1 MTQRIFI
8 VPHDL
13 TPVADKALQ
22 QAIQL
27 SKSIES
33 KIILVHIVQKESE
46 IKNAENRLQ
55 KIIDSNSTEPSIEYL
70 VKKGSIFTDIG
81 KLADSHN
88 ATAIIMGTHGAKGM
102 QKVFGSFAM
111 KVIISTSVPFM
122 VIQEGT
128 TLKDFNKICF
138 SIEANSESMQIMSL
152 AGNLAKTYN
161 AKVFIIAEKEKD
173 IKIAKKIKNNLTV
186 LSKHMQKI
194 SVDFHLELLEN
205 HSTWDKTVQDYAAE
219 NLIDMFAY
227 SYDSDRFLASNDK
240 FSQSLLFNESKIPAL
255 IINAKKI
262 TSSTYF

>member
-1 MTQRIFI
+1 MSQRIFI

-27 SKSIES
+27 SNSIES
-33 KIILVHIVQKESE
+33 KIILVHIVQKQSE
-46 IKNAENRLQ
+46 IENAEKSLQ
-55 KIIDSNSTEPSIEYL
+55 NIINSHSKHTIEYV

-81 KLADSHN
+81 KLADSHK

-128 TLKDFNKICF
+128 KLKDINKICL
-138 SIEANSESMQIMSL
+138 SIEASSESMQIMSL
-152 AGNLAKTYN
+152 AGNLAKTYS
-161 AKVFIIAEKEKD
+161 AKVYIIAEKEKD
-173 IKIAKKIKNNLTV
+173 IKIAKKIKNNLTII
-186 LSKHMQKI
+186 SKHMQKN
-194 SVDFHLELLEN
+194 SVNFHLELLEN
-205 HSTWDKTVQDYAAE
+205 NSSWDKTVQKYAAS
-219 NLIDMFAY
+219 NSIDMFAY
-227 SYDSDRFLASNDK
+227 SYNSDRFLASNDK

-262 TSSTYF
+262 TASTYF

>member
-1 MTQRIFI
+1 MVQRIFI

-46 IKNAENRLQ
+46 INNAETSLQ
-55 KIIDSNSTEPSIEYL
+55 KIVSNHPSFTIEII

-81 KLADSHN
+81 KIADAN
-88 ATAIIMGTHGAKGM
+88 KATAIIMGTHGAKGM

-122 VIQEGT
+122 VIQEGIN
-128 TLKDFNKICF
+128 LKDFNRICF
-138 SIEANSESMQIMSL
+138 SIEANSESMQIMTL

-161 AKVFIIAEKEKD
+161 AKIYIIAEKEKD
-173 IKIAKKIKNNLTV
+173 MKIAKKIKNNLTI

-194 SVDFHLELLEN
+194 EVDFHLELLEN
-205 HSTWDKTVQDYAAE
+205 KSTWDKTVQDYASA
-219 NLIDMFAY
+219 NSIDMFAY

-240 FSQSLLFNESKIPAL
+240 FSQSLLFNEIKIPAL
-255 IINAKKI
+255 IINARKI
-262 TSSTYF
+262 TASTYF

>member
-1 MTQRIFI
+1 MSKRIFI

-13 TPVADKALQ
+13 TPVADKAFQ

-27 SKSIES
+27 SKSIDS
-33 KIILVHIVQKESE
+33 KIILVHIVQRESE
-46 IKNAENRLQ
+46 IANAEKQLKQ
-55 KIIDSNSTEPSIEYL
+55 IADSKPSFTIEII

-81 KLADSHN
+81 KLADAN
-88 ATAIIMGTHGAKGM
+88 KATAIIMGTHGAKGM

-128 TLKDFNKICF
+128 TVKDFNSICF
-138 SIEANSESMQIMSL
+138 SIEAKSSSMQIMSL

-161 AKVFIIAEKEKD
+161 AKVFIIAEKEND
-173 IKIAKKIKNNLTV
+173 IKIAKKIKNNLTI

-194 SVDFHLELLEN
+194 AVDFHLELLEN
-205 HSTWDKTVQDYAAE
+205 NSTWDKTVQDYAAA
-219 NLIDMFAY
+219 NAIDMFAY

-262 TSSTYF
+262 TASTYF